1 MAGLRHG
8 ATVAGMAEPEAGS
21 TRREVVAPGPARQGL
36 ADGADGRLR
45 TRAAGDGKTGLGE
58 PVISVCGLRKS
69 YGEHEVVRGIDIE
82 VRHGEIFAF
91 LGPNGAGKTT
101 TVEILEGYR
110 SRNAG
115 EVSVLDEDPAAG
127 GSAWRSRIGLVLQSC
142 TMPAELTVR
151 ELVELYAGYY
161 SHPRPSTETIE
172 LVGLAEK
179 SDARTKQL
187 SGGQLRR
194 LDVALALIG
203 DPELVFL
210 DEPTTGFDPSARH
223 HAWEVIA
230 NLRDLGKTIF
240 LTTHYMDEAQAL
252 ADRVAVISAGEIV
265 AEGTPQ
271 TLGGRDHAMSDISFA
286 LPPHTALSELPGE
299 LASGASRRDDGRV
312 HISVPAPARSL
323 YALAGWA
330 LERGEDLGD
339 LTVGRPTLED
349 VYLQLTD
356 GGEHSS

>member
-1 MAGLRHG
+1 MTAAR
-8 ATVAGMAEPEAGS
+8 S
-21 TRREVVAPGPARQGL
+21 SAPSVI
-36 ADGADGRLR
+36 
-45 TRAAGDGKTGLGE
+45 AA
-58 PVISVCGLRKS
+58 SGLRKS
-69 YGEHEVVRGIDIE
+69 YGEHEVVRGIDLE
-82 VRHGEIFAF
+82 VRRGEVFAF

-110 SRNAG
+110 PRDSG
-115 EVSVLDEDPAAG
+115 EVSVLDRDPASADG
-127 GSAWRSRIGLVLQSC
+127 GWRSRIGLVLQSC

-161 SHPRPSTETIE
+161 PHPRGATETIE
-172 LVGLAEK
+172 LVGLTDK
-179 SDARTKQL
+179 RDARTNQL

-230 NLRDLGKTIF
+230 NLRELGKTIF
-240 LTTHYMDEAQAL
+240 LTTHYMDEAQTL
-252 ADRVAVISAGEIV
+252 ADHVAVIVAGKIV

-271 TLGGRDHAMSDISFA
+271 TLGGRDRELSDISFT
-286 LPPHTALSELPGE
+286 LPPGTTVSELPAE
-299 LASGASRRDDGRV
+299 LASTARLREDGRA
-312 HISVPAPARSL
+312 HMSAREPAH
-323 YALAGWA
+323 ALHALTGWA
-330 LERGEDLGD
+330 LEHGADLGD

-349 VYLQLTD
+349 VYLRLTD
-356 GGEHSS
+356 GQREQPE